1 MTFRVALSMMLFAVA
16 APAAAMPVS
25 TFLAKAE
32 ALKKKGPLAIFSSD
46 VKVLMN
52 QMKQD
57 ADTLKAENKAAEAAG
72 RKKAYCTQAEGV
84 KLSDR
89 DILGALNA
97 VPAAQRAS
105 TSTKDAMRV
114 YLARRFPCR
123 G

>member
-1 MTFRVALSMMLFAVA
+1 MTFRVALAMMLFAVA

-72 RKKAYCTQAEGV
+72 RKKAYSTQAEGV

-97 VPAAQRAS
+97 EPAAQRAS